1 MSAVRS
7 FLRRNAPWVTGGIGV
22 LILLVSVVLMA
33 YSAPGRPPAPARPV
47 PMPHVRIPL
56 QGDAGLIPG
65 PGPGSRSR
73 LRPAR

>member
-33 YSAPGRPPAPARPV
+33 YSAPGRPAPPVRQAPV
-47 PMPHVRIPL
+47 PHGRVIL
-56 QGDAGLIPG
+56 QRDAGPIPG
-65 PGPGSRSR
+65 PGGWSK